1 MACPS
6 PQSGGAAQVVSD
18 VFAAQRTYANTNF
31 ANLQSDI
38 ASYMGAIS
46 ALDQL
51 DLNTTI
57 DWDAPDGLGQGFVKP
72 SAPTDFSDGV
82 VKPVEPQATQVFM
95 PAVPTLDDIGTAPSS
110 PALDLPNAP
119 AAWDGDVPTD
129 VPVIDDVTIPSMP
142 AYTLPTAPGLSNI
155 PIPDIPILVLPTF
168 DGVLPD
174 TNVDLPV
181 LLGPE
186 DEAAYSSTMLTALQ
200 GQILT
205 VLQGDRGYLDTT
217 FDAIWA
223 REQQN
228 EFATAQRAREA
239 VTEGWAARNW
249 DAPGGMEA
257 EQLLR
262 IEQDLTHQQ
271 SGRARDLAIEQN
283 KVEVDRFMQHLAQGI
298 ALESRLIQYEEGR
311 AQRSLQARNLFNQAG
326 VQLYSAKV
334 ERINLKLQA
343 YQTQA
348 QVYGE
353 LIRGETLKLQKT
365 ESELKIASLHG
376 EIDQRRIAVYVAQ
389 IEAVKQILGV
399 YIAELQGV
407 ESQVR
412 IGQVQV
418 AAFGEQV
425 KAVSLQLEAKNLEY
439 TGFNSLIQGQLARTQ
454 IYSAETQA
462 FASRAQAISAK
473 NNSETNLYRA
483 ELEGQRLVLGQ
494 VEQNVRVFAALL
506 DAEVRRF
513 EGNANVHS
521 QNVQAFVSKNQAE
534 ASRVQADGDQFRALV
549 EKARAKESLAL
560 QQGQINANNVLRIA
574 ELELGGLDK
583 IMTVHAQIGSAA
595 MSALNASS
603 AIQGA
608 DSSNWNFNH
617 DCS

>member
-1 MACPS
+1 MSCS
-6 PQSGGAAQVVSD
+6 SVQGGGAAQVVAD
-18 VFAAQRTYANTNF
+18 VFAAQRNYANTNF
-31 ANLQSDI
+31 ASLQGDI
-38 ASYMGAIS
+38 TSYMGAIS

-51 DLNTTI
+51 DINTVI
-57 DWDAPDGLGQGFVKP
+57 DWDAPGGLGAAFQKP
-72 SAPTDFSDGV
+72 AAPTDFSDGV
-82 VKPVEPQATQVFM
+82 VKPAEPQAQQVGM
-95 PAVPTLDDIGTAPSS
+95 PGTPELDDVGSAPSS
-110 PALDLPNAP
+110 PALTLPNAP
-119 AAWDGDVPTD
+119 AAWDGEVPTD
-129 VPVIDDVTIPSMP
+129 VPVIDDVTIPSVP
-142 AYTLPTAPGLSNI
+142 GYTLPTAPGLSNI
-155 PIPDIPILVLPTF
+155 PIPAIPILTLPVF
-168 DGVLPD
+168 AGVVPD
-174 TNVDLPV
+174 TNVALPG

-186 DEAAYSSTMLTALQ
+186 DEVAYSSTMLTALQ
-200 GQILT
+200 GQVLT

-217 FDAIWA
+217 FDAIWG

-228 EFATAQRAREA
+228 EFAVAQRAREG
-239 VTEGWAARNW
+239 VMEQWGARNW

-298 ALESRLIQYEEGR
+298 ALEGRLIQYEEGR
-311 AQRSLQARNLFNQAG
+311 AQRSLQARDLFNRAG
-326 VQLYSAKV
+326 VQLFSAKV

-365 ESELKIASLHG
+365 EAELKIASLQG
-376 EIDQRRIAVYVAQ
+376 EIDQRRVAIYVAQ
-389 IEAVKQILGV
+389 LDAVQRILGI
-399 YIAELQGV
+399 YTAELQGV

-412 IGQVQV
+412 IGQTQV

-439 TGFNSLIQGQLARTQ
+439 TGFNSVIQGQLARTQ

-462 FASRAQAISAK
+462 FASRAQAINSK
-473 NNSETNLYRA
+473 NNSATDLYRA
-483 ELEGQRLVLGQ
+483 ELESQRLVLGQ
-494 VEQNVRVFAALL
+494 VEQNVRVFTALL

-534 ASRVQADGDQFRALV
+534 ASRVQGDANQFRALV
-549 EKARAKESLAL
+549 EKARARESLVL

-595 MSALNASS
+595 MAALNASS
-603 AIQGA
+603 SIKGA